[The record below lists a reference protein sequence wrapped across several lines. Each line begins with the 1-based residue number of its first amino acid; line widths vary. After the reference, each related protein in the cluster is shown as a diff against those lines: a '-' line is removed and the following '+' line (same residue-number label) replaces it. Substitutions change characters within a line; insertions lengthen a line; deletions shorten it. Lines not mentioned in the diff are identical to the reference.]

1 MFYLSSVAIYARR
14 SEEKETGESV
24 KNQLNIC
31 RNYAE
36 RHFPEAE
43 IDEYFDDDY
52 SGRNMNRP
60 DFQKMMKLAKNGYY
74 EAVIVWKL
82 DRIARNALDFL
93 DLHKELEKAGV
104 KFISESEGFDPS
116 TAAGK
121 LMMIMLAAVA
131 EMERKNISQ
140 RVSTNMNEMA
150 KLGMWTGGVVPFGYT
165 TTVIDG
171 RKYLVEDANN
181 IKIVRSAFDKYIE
194 TESLFKVAN
203 WIKSEYGIN
212 KYATDIK
219 RWLNN
224 LVYVKSDADIEQWLL
239 TKNINIYG
247 EINGN
252 GLISYGKV
260 DKTKD
265 IGVEYRS
272 EKDWIVAVG
281 KHNGIVFGS
290 EYIKVQNIIFKRTN
304 SGRRGTGNPTFLNG
318 ICRCKYCG
326 SYMRTKTKGN
336 YKYFACGKKDSYINE
351 CKNRQIR
358 IELVEKMFLEK
369 VQDKNIL
376 DIAIKESKNNTSK
389 LKAEVEKKNNQI
401 KKLVQKISLAD
412 DLEDI
417 FMEQIRILK
426 DEIAELELNI
436 RAKEKENLLNEISNY
451 NKKDILSKLS
461 NFNVMFNQCKDN
473 TARRNFIKPIIKTVY
488 LDGIEKSIELV
499 IND

>member
-1 MFYLSSVAIYARR
+1 MSSVAIYARR

-74 EAVIVWKL
+74 DAIIVWKL
-82 DRIARNALDFL
+82 DRIARNSLDFS

-150 KLGMWTGGVVPFGYT
+150 KLGMWTGGVVPFGYA
-165 TTVIDG
+165 TTVVDG
-171 RKYLVEDANN
+171 RKYLIEDNNN
-181 IKIVRSAFDKYIE
+181 IKIVRSAFDKYLE

-219 RWLNN
+219 RWLTN
-224 LVYVKSDADIEQWLL
+224 LVYVNGDADIEHWLL
-239 TKNINIYG
+239 SKNIKVYG
-247 EINGN
+247 ELNGN

-265 IGVEYRS
+265 IGVEYRN
-272 EKDWIVAVG
+272 EEDWIVSVG
-281 KHNGIVFGS
+281 KHSGIVSGS
-290 EYIKVQNIIFKRTN
+290 EYINVQNIISKRTN

-351 CKNRQIR
+351 CKI
-358 IELVEKMFLEK
+358 
-369 VQDKNIL
+369 
-376 DIAIKESKNNTSK
+376 NTSK
-389 LKAEVEKKNNQI
+389 LKVEVEKKNNQI

-436 RAKEKENLLNEISNY
+436 RTKEKENLLNEISNY

-499 IND
+499 IDD